1 MSLLTIESSII
12 YESICTKLLHN
23 RELNFVGVINNKG
36 RIIAGQLEK
45 IYTKFED
52 KNELEMFL
60 MEIALEFSMKREF
73 NSKFGIVEYVFS
85 KRRSGNILCIPI
97 NEAILIIISES
108 YIGPGIILEKCIAVL
123 ETNFKDGNDVNES
136 L

>member
-12 YESICTKLLHN
+12 YESICTKLLQN
-23 RELNFVGVINNKG
+23 RELNFVGVVNNKG

-73 NSKFGIVEYVFS
+73 NSKFGSVEYVFS
-85 KRRSGNILCIPI
+85 KRHWANILCIPI
-97 NEAILIIISES
+97 NESILVIISES
-108 YIGPGIILEKCIAVL
+108 YFEPGIILEKCLPVL
-123 ETNFKDGNDVNES
+123 EFNFKHGNDVNES